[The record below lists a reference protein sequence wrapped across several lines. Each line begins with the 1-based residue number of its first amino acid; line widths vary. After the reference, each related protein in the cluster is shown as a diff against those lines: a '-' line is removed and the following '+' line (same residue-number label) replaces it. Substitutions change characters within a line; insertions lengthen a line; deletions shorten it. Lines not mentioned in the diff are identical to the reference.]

1 MKLGLENIRQLQSQ
15 SETDARVGRN
25 LLIFDLTVARIN
37 EITNVHTFL
46 FNLNFKCLLLAVN
59 INFMLNESL

>member
-1 MKLGLENIRQLQSQ
+1 MKLGLENIRQLKSQ

-46 FNLNFKCLLLAVN
+46 FNLNF
-59 INFMLNESL
+59 